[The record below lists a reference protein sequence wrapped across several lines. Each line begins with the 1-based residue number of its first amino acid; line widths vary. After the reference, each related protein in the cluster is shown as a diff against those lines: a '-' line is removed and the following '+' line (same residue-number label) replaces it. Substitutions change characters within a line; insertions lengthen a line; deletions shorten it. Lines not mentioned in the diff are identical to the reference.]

1 MCLCGRKGHQHFR
14 ISPQYLKAVVQYLLS
29 QVAISLLHVVV
40 ACANEVFAVTP
51 FSTPLLFWLPSTV
64 YSKYGMRER
73 AKVKQRVNGDVEKHY
88 RAPNPESLI
97 PRVQCFMPEMRV
109 CDITKSKENA
119 HPVDRE
125 KSSFLR

>member
-1 MCLCGRKGHQHFR
+1 MCVKGTS
-14 ISPQYLKAVVQYLLS
+14 ISAFPLSTSRLLYLLS

-97 PRVQCFMPEMRV
+97 PRVQCFMPEMRI
-109 CDITKSKENA
+109 CDTTNSKKMPA
-119 HPVDRE
+119 QLTGKKVRFYDD
-125 KSSFLR
+125 